1 MLRQLPDQFPRGVP
15 RLALR
20 AAAVLADAPSIAGHA
35 RTLMCALG
43 LLALGAVGFG
53 LLSLGG
59 SAEQPVIALAGDIT
73 GSTSDAPTEIGP
85 SGLPLPRFVSLKAN
99 KVNVRKGPS
108 SEHSVA
114 WIYQHKGLP
123 VEITAESD
131 NWRKIRDADG
141 SEGWILQSMLAGK
154 RTAVVADWAKDK
166 SIYLYG
172 SASQTSGALAK
183 LAPGAL
189 TMIDSCD
196 GNWCYLTAM
205 DYEGYAKQTDLWGA
219 YPGERVD

>member
-1 MLRQLPDQFPRGVP
+1 MLRQLPEQFPQGVP
-15 RLALR
+15 RLASK
-20 AAAVLADAPSIAGHA
+20 AAAVLSQSPSSAGGM
-35 RTLMCALG
+35 RTVFLTFG
-43 LLALGAVGFG
+43 LLAVAVSAFGFM
-53 LLSLGG
+53 SVGG
-59 SAEQPVIALAGDIT
+59 SAQQVDQVKPGDIT
-73 GSTSDAPTEIGP
+73 GSTAEAPSPVGP

-114 WIYQHKGLP
+114 WVYQQKGLP

-154 RTAVVADWAKDK
+154 RTAVVADWAKERAV
-166 SIYLYG
+166 YLHN
-172 SASQTSGALAK
+172 SATPTSGVSAK

-189 TMIDSCD
+189 AIVDSCD
-196 GNWCYLTAM
+196 GDWCYLTAT
-205 DYEGYAKQTDLWGA
+205 DYEGYAKQSDLWGV
-219 YPGERVD
+219 YPGELVD

>member
-1 MLRQLPDQFPRGVP
+1 MLRQLPDQFPLGVP

-20 AAAVLADAPSIAGHA
+20 AADVLAEAPQNASRFKMMMIA
-35 RTLMCALG
+35 TG
-43 LLALGAVGFG
+43 LLV
-53 LLSLGG
+53 LSL
-59 SAEQPVIALAGDIT
+59 AGARLMLQDEAPATVAPGEIT
-73 GSTSDAPTEIGP
+73 GSTADAATQLGP

-114 WIYQHKGLP
+114 WVYQQKGLP
-123 VEITAESD
+123 VEIIAESD

-154 RTAVVADWAKDK
+154 RHAVVADWAKDK
-166 SIYLYG
+166 QVFLMADG
-172 SASQTSGALAK
+172 SAQSGIVAQ

-189 TMIDSCD
+189 TKVQSCD
-196 GNWCYLTAM
+196 GDWCYLITL
-205 DYEGYAKQTDLWGA
+205 DYEGYAKQSDLWGV
-219 YPGERVD
+219 YPGEKVDD